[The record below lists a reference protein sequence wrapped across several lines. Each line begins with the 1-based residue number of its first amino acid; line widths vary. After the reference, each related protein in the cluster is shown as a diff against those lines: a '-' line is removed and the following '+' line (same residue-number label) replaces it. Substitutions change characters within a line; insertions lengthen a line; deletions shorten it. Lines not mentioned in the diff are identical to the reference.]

1 MKKITKVILGIGVL
15 GGAAMA
21 GLFGYVL
28 YDGPRMKSQPHLRAY
43 QWVMALPPAGAVPV
57 GESPYAAAGLTAT
70 RLPPAGSGSVKRGA
84 VYYSYYCLS
93 CHGETGRGDGPVG
106 QSYYPVPTDL
116 AVLRL
121 PPSALHRAML
131 TGTGHAPVL
140 ERVVRPEYRWDLVAY
155 LQTLKK

>member
-1 MKKITKVILGIGVL
+1 MKKITKVILGIGAL
-15 GGAAMA
+15 GGAALA

-28 YDGPRMKSQPHLRAY
+28 YDGPTMKSQPHLRTY
-43 QWVMALPPAGAVPV
+43 QWVMALPPAGSVPV
-57 GESPYAAAGLTAT
+57 GNSPYVAAGVTAAQS
-70 RLPPAGSGSVKRGA
+70 PPSRAGGAERGA
-84 VYYSYYCLS
+84 VYYGYYCLS
-93 CHGETGRGDGPVG
+93 CLGQTGRGDGPVG
-106 QSYYPVPTDL
+106 QSYYPVPADL
-116 AVLRL
+116 ARLRL